1 MPLAFRKDRQKT
13 SAKTPSTDKDGRV
26 FIDLSVYDV
35 DGDTTVMKVRTIR
48 PLIPLDIENVGRAIA
63 SKSTVFIDLEEYED
77 DSEEFLDAV
86 KVHARTNSCHVV
98 VLNSISILVAP
109 QNVEIKNQ
117 RIRR

>member
-1 MPLAFRKDRQKT
+1 MAFTFRKDKQKA
-13 SAKTPSTDKDGRV
+13 SGKTTTPDKDGRV
-26 FIDLSVYDV
+26 FVDLSVYDV

-48 PLIPLDIENVGRAIA
+48 PTVPLDIENVGRAIA

-77 DSEEFLDAV
+77 DKEEFLDAV

-98 VLNSISILVAP
+98 VLNSLSILVAP